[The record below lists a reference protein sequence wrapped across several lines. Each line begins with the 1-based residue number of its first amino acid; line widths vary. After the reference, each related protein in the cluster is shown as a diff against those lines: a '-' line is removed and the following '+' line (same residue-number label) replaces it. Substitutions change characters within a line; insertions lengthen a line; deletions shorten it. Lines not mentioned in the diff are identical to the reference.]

1 MCESKISIAR
11 YSASVRHVILV
22 TLVSQTIDLRVC
34 GAGVPNF
41 GGVSVMNANKRLK
54 VIAGLILYAGSLG
67 VLAMLSED
75 ASSYGNANNSLA
87 KKWTNT
93 VTSNDVYKAQ
103 QDKHVVNVSSSLPND
118 YSMVQSGKRQPGTV
132 GAREVL

>member
-1 MCESKISIAR
+1 
-11 YSASVRHVILV
+11 
-22 TLVSQTIDLRVC
+22 
-34 GAGVPNF
+34 
-41 GGVSVMNANKRLK
+41 MNANKRLK

-93 VTSNDVYKAQ
+93 VTSIDVYKAQ
-103 QDKHVVNVSSSLPND
+103 QDKHTDLGSGRPYKISYTLRNKHSSVNFSL
-118 YSMVQSGKRQPGTV
+118 
-132 GAREVL
+132 